1 MQWFLMTFCCTSRQ
15 SGCVYPQ
22 LQVCLS
28 IFNAVFQSL
37 HFRRVDIF
45 WHEHWICYHIFQDQH
60 VCSWYSYFH
69 VNCRISFSTSP
80 NHITWFWMEWDE
92 SSECTW
98 IAHALIKLSDQAMSY
113 HLFRT
118 MICTTMFSN
127 SSCRKLLHHLLIYLK
142 VLTSLWCCNKLQFQ
156 KSFYISSFRNIDI
169 LLILHILVVGR
180 QIISKYKG
188 GMFSYFHK
196 GFFKYFN
203 WLKISLY
210 NASSLLFLFIWLAK
224 IPGLIS

>member
-28 IFNAVFQSL
+28 VFNAVFQSL

-98 IAHALIKLSDQAMSY
+98 IAHALIKLSDHAMSY

-118 MICTTMFSN
+118 MICITMFSN
-127 SSCRKLLHHLLIYLK
+127 SSCRKVYIIY
-142 VLTSLWCCNKLQFQ
+142 W
-156 KSFYISSFRNIDI
+156 
-169 LLILHILVVGR
+169 
-180 QIISKYKG
+180 
-188 GMFSYFHK
+188 
-196 GFFKYFN
+196 
-203 WLKISLY
+203 
-210 NASSLLFLFIWLAK
+210 FIWRY
-224 IPGLIS
+224 